1 VWINQKK
8 NEEEKNKSNFF
19 LSFALLL
26 LLLLLLYFLTRKYR
40 YELPVVH
47 SYTTPPPLPP
57 VTNINDETED
67 DG

>member
-8 NEEEKNKSNFF
+8 NEEEKNNSF
-19 LSFALLL
+19 LSFALLLLL